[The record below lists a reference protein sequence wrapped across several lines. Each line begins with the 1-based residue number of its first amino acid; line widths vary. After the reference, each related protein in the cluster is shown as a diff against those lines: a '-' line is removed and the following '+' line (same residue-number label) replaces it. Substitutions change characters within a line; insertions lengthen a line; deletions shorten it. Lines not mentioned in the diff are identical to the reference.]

1 MNKNTINSSVA
12 KCLGSLVVTEHLLD
26 LYHEKNYNIY
36 SELVNDK
43 EAVNACLQFCGR
55 FQCMIKLFKT
65 GASLTWTSLGSL
77 YALNQLYFV

>member
-55 FQCMIKLFKT
+55 FQCMNYLKLEPHLP
-65 GASLTWTSLGSL
+65 GLHL
-77 YALNQLYFV
+77 ALCMR